1 MSCNL
6 EEAVHERLGSWGT
19 AGNVNVNGDNSEK
32 MSSSR
37 FSTTRGVHSSP
48 VTSPD
53 DSIGV
58 VVITSAISAAAHTHL
73 DEHVHVHGY
82 CRSVQTIK

>member
-1 MSCNL
+1 MSCYL

-19 AGNVNVNGDNSEK
+19 AGNVNVNGDDSEK
-32 MSSSR
+32 RSSSR
-37 FSTTRGVHSSP
+37 FSTTGVHSSP

-58 VVITSAISAAAHTHL
+58 VVIASAISAAAHTHL
-73 DEHVHVHGY
+73 NEH
-82 CRSVQTIK
+82 IN

>member
-1 MSCNL
+1 MSCYL

-32 MSSSR
+32 MFSSM
-37 FSTTRGVHSSP
+37 FFPTRGVHSSP

-73 DEHVHVHGY
+73 DEHVHFGY
-82 CRSVQTIK
+82 CRSIQTIE

>member
-1 MSCNL
+1 MSCYL
-6 EEAVHERLGSWGT
+6 EEAVHERLGSRGT

-37 FSTTRGVHSSP
+37 FSTTGVHSSP

-73 DEHVHVHGY
+73 DEHVHFGY